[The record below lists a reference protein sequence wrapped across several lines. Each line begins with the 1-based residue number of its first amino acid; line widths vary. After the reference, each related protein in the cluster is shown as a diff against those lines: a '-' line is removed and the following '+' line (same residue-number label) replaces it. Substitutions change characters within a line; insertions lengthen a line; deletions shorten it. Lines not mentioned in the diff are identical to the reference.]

1 MKNLKAILQNRAF
14 IGLLALTLLT
24 VGVGGYVLLA
34 NQPSVEPDTT
44 PVPPPAPA
52 IESAAPLRQ
61 MPAESTPVETVA
73 LPVEK
78 APEPEIDTTVA
89 EPVFI
94 PDDTPVVITPP
105 QAIISPLEGEV
116 LAAFSVDRLMYNETL
131 GDWRTHDGVDIAAM
145 ADAAVLSASS
155 GTVCA
160 VTNDPLMGTT
170 VIIDHADGYQT
181 TYANLQAELDVAAG
195 DKVSAGQIIG
205 AVGTTAAAEAAQGPH
220 LHFSVSKNNI
230 PVDPME
236 YLHS

>member
-34 NQPSVEPDTT
+34 DQPSVEPDTT

-52 IESAAPLRQ
+52 IESAAPLQ
-61 MPAESTPVETVA
+61 QIPAENIPTEITVPSA
-73 LPVEK
+73 EK
-78 APEPEIDTTVA
+78 VPEPEIDTPVA

-94 PDDTPVVITPP
+94 PDETPVIITPP
-105 QAIISPLEGEV
+105 QAIVSPLEGEV

-131 GDWRTHDGVDIAAM
+131 ADWRTHDGVDIAAM
-145 ADAAVLSASS
+145 ADSAVLSASS

-181 TYANLQAELDVAAG
+181 TYANLQADPDVVAG
-195 DKVSAGQIIG
+195 DKVSAGQVIG
-205 AVGTTAAAEAAQGPH
+205 VVGTTAAAEAAQGPH
-220 LHFSVSKNNI
+220 LHFSVSKNKI
-230 PVDPME
+230 PMDPME